1 MRAENIVGRKKD
13 FKDKKKREQIL
24 FYASFAIIPIL
35 QFIIYYIIVNFR
47 TVVFAFQQY
56 DVYTGSYGF
65 IGFKNFIEVFAQIS
79 QGGVIAIAVKNSLL
93 LYGVTLLIGTT
104 FALVFSYYINKKFLG
119 SSVFRIILYLPH
131 IMSNVSVVSIYK
143 YFVDVGVPFVYLNVF
158 GKEIAPLLA
167 DSGTQFYTIM
177 FLSVY
182 LSFGNNVLIYT
193 SSMSAISESVVES
206 AQLDGVTKVKEFW
219 YITLPMIFP
228 TFVTFIVGG
237 LANIFVNQMLLYDFY
252 AATAEKKLYT
262 LGYYMYREV
271 QQGGPDV
278 YPHLSS
284 IGLMLTVLMTAL
296 TFGIRHLMLKFG
308 PSVD

>member
-1 MRAENIVGRKKD
+1 MNNENSVGRQKA
-13 FKDKKKREQIL
+13 FKNKKKREQVL
-24 FYASFAIIPIL
+24 FYLSFAVIPIL

-47 TVVFAFQQY
+47 TVIFAFQEY
-56 DVYTGSYGF
+56 DIYTGSYGF
-65 IGFKNFIEVFAQIS
+65 VGFKNFNEVFDQIAK
-79 QGGVIAIAVKNSLL
+79 GGVIGVAVKNSLM
-93 LYGVTLLIGTT
+93 LYGVSLLTGTT
-104 FALVFSYYINKKFLG
+104 LALVFSYYINKKFVG
-119 SSVFRIILYLPH
+119 SSAFRIILYLPH

-143 YFVDVGVPFVYLNVF
+143 YFVDVFVPFLYLNVF

-167 DSGTQFYTIM
+167 NVDTQFYTIM
-177 FLSVY
+177 FLAVY

-206 AQLDGVTKVKEFW
+206 AQLDGVTKIKEFW
-219 YITLPMIFP
+219 HITLPMIFP
-228 TFVTFIVGG
+228 TFVTFIVAGI
-237 LANIFVNQMLLYDFY
+237 AHVFVNQMLLYDFY
-252 AATAEKKLYT
+252 AANAEKKLYT

-271 QQGGPDV
+271 QQGGPDI

-284 IGLMLTVLMTAL
+284 IGLMLTILMTLL